1 MVEDALSVLR
11 SVTFFLGLLAANVY
25 VILQRK
31 FGSRKFSPDE
41 TEGTA
46 VNPV

>member
-11 SVTFFLGLLAANVY
+11 SVIFFVGLLVANVY
-25 VILQRK
+25 VLLQRK
-31 FGSRKFSPDE
+31 VDSEKFSHE
-41 TEGTA
+41 EAEGTA